1 MDTLEVTS
9 KIAGIIIVSE
19 IIIRILYASILQER
33 INYYKPFIVIFV
45 SFVLYFIE
53 YHNEYDYYTI
63 LVKSIFEYSSVAMMS
78 YEIVVK
84 RVFNE
89 IIGFNNTNNEKHR
102 HI

>member
-45 SFVLYFIE
+45 SFVLCFIE

-89 IIGFNNTNNEKHR
+89 IIGFSNTNNEKHR